1 MRLLRIALVCLAASF
16 VTVPAYA
23 DTFTKGVIKKVNA
36 KKKKVTII
44 HEELVDLEMP
54 AMTMVFKVADEAML
68 EGLEKGDEIEFI
80 AERENGKLMV
90 KEFKQD

>member
-44 HEELVDLEMP
+44 HEECDIFVGKTVFLEP
-54 AMTMVFKVADEAML
+54 YSVVHT
-68 EGLEKGDEIEFI
+68 G
-80 AERENGKLMV
+80 
-90 KEFKQD
+90 